1 MVTELSKAIKPKK
14 LNVAKVRQNLLNA
27 LRKEGKVIAKEFD
40 KTTASWKGEKPK
52 FEVLIGIER
61 PPGSVTVVVGPGGS
75 DKAILKWVWADE
87 GTKKHKI
94 PSDKNLATA
103 KTLRFREGYSPAT
116 KPGFF
121 GSFPSGSFGP
131 TVSKKQVNHPG
142 TKARGWSVLIVK
154 RRRKRF
160 TQAMIKAARVVT

>member
-1 MVTELSKAIKPKK
+1 MVAQLSKAIKPKK

-27 LRKEGKVIAKEFD
+27 LRKEGNIIAKELR
-40 KTTASWKGEKPK
+40 KTTATWEGEKPK

-61 PPGSVTVVVGPGGS
+61 PPGSVTVLVGPTGT
-75 DKAILKWVWADE
+75 DKAVNKWVWNDE
-87 GTKKHKI
+87 GTRPHI
-94 PSDKNLATA
+94 IRAKNVPRLIFKTGFSA
-103 KTLRFREGYSPAT
+103 KT

-121 GSFPSGSFGP
+121 GSFPGGSFGP
-131 TVSKKQVNHPG
+131 TVSKFQVNHPG
-142 TKARGWSVLIVK
+142 TKARGWSELIVK